1 MTPIPAIYENGV
13 FKPTEPVSLPDGSEV
28 TVTPSPP
35 REAASGPPQDGDSES
50 TETQTARTIEWLK
63 NRTPEEIQRT
73 RDEVMKA
80 SRPARPLPP
89 GKTLDD
95 MVKGK
100 WPGDETDEQI
110 REALERLS

>member
-1 MTPIPAIYENGV
+1 VTPITAIYENGV
-13 FKPTEPVSLPDGSEV
+13 FKPTEPVSLPEGSEV

-35 REAASGPPQDGDSES
+35 GGGASGPPADDD
-50 TETQTARTIEWLK
+50 ETPGAALARELHWAM
-63 NRTPEEIQRT
+63 NRTEADILAARERL
-73 RDEVMKA
+73 DKA
-80 SRPARPLPP
+80 SSPPRPLPP

-95 MVKGK
+95 MVRGK